1 MRSLDGEAALRWL
14 DNHTSRLSA
23 YSEVCLGV
31 APDLVALAMLI
42 YGDEGSTH
50 LAELTVNDTVD
61 YARVLLALAEDSDCL
76 LRGLFLAWLIQDAIA
91 QAEVKLYKAAV

>member
-23 YSEVCLGV
+23 YSEVRLGV

-42 YGDEGSTH
+42 YGEEGSTH
-50 LAELTVNDTVD
+50 LSELTVDDTVG
-61 YARVLLALAEDSDCL
+61 YARDLLVLAEDSDCL
-76 LRGLFLAWLIQDAIA
+76 LRGLFLAWLIQDAVTE
-91 QAEVKLYKAAV
+91 AETKLYQAAV

>member
-1 MRSLDGEAALRWL
+1 MRSPDGETALQWL
-14 DNHTSRLSA
+14 DDNTSRLITCDD
-23 YSEVCLGV
+23 VCLGV
-31 APDLVALAMLI
+31 APDLAALAMLI
-42 YGDEGSTH
+42 YGDEGSTY

>member
-23 YSEVCLGV
+23 YSEVRLGV

-76 LRGLFLAWLIQDAIA
+76 LRGLFFAWLIQDAIA
-91 QAEVKLYKAAV
+91 QAEVKLYTAAV